1 MAQYEKLEVM
11 KREQSGSR
19 AARALRKEGGIPIN
33 FYYTGKDNINLAID
47 KKVFRNAIHSGHHI
61 FEVELNK
68 KTQYVMIKEVQYH
81 PVSDEIIHIDL
92 MRVRRDEK
100 ITISVPIVLEGAA
113 LGVQEGGILTQNLL
127 TLEISCLPSDV
138 PEHIVVD
145 VSDFEMNHVM
155 NVGEI
160 KVDENIDIMIAKD
173 MDVLAIIP
181 PKEESLEPDIPT
193 EEELAEGEEE
203 PTEGGP
209 LEGEPAEGEPIEDAT
224 TKETAK
230 TEEQKKAIDQ

>member
-1 MAQYEKLEVM
+1 MPQYEKLEVM
-11 KREQSGSR
+11 KREQPGAK
-19 AARALRKEGGIPIN
+19 AARALRKEGKIPVN
-33 FYYTGKDNINLAID
+33 FYYTGEDNINLSID
-47 KKVFRNAIHSGHHI
+47 KKVFRQAIHSGHHI

-81 PVSDEIIHIDL
+81 PVNDEIIHIDL

-113 LGVQEGGILTQNLL
+113 NGVQEGGILTQNLL

-160 KVDENIDIMIAKD
+160 KVGENIDIMVAKD

-193 EEELAEGEEE
+193 EEEMAEVEGELVEGEPVEGEPVEGE
-203 PTEGGP
+203 PTE
-209 LEGEPAEGEPIEDAT
+209 DAAT
-224 TKETAK
+224 EETAK
-230 TEEQKKAIDQ
+230 TEEKKKAIDQ

>member
-1 MAQYEKLEVM
+1 MPQYEKLEVM
-11 KREQSGSR
+11 KREQLGAQ
-19 AARALRKEGGIPIN
+19 AARTLRKKGKIPTN

-47 KKVFRNAIHSGHHI
+47 KKVFRKAIHSGHHI

-138 PEHIVVD
+138 PEHILVD
-145 VSDFEMNHVM
+145 VSDFEMNYVM

-160 KVDENIDIMIAKD
+160 KVDEKIDILVAED

-203 PTEGGP
+203 PTEGEP
-209 LEGEPAEGEPIEDAT
+209 IEGEPAEGEPIEDAT

>member
-11 KREQSGSR
+11 KREQSGSQ
-19 AARALRKEGGIPIN
+19 AARALRKEGGIPVN

-47 KKVFRNAIHSGHHI
+47 KKVFRKAIHSGHHI

-100 ITISVPIVLEGAA
+100 ITISVPIILEGTA
-113 LGVQEGGILTQNLL
+113 LGVKEGGILTQNLN
-127 TLEISCLPSDV
+127 TIEISCLPSDV
-138 PEHIVVD
+138 PEHILVD
-145 VSDFEMNHVM
+145 VSSFDMNYVM

-160 KVDENIDIMIAKD
+160 KVDKNIDIMVAED

-193 EEELAEGEEE
+193 EEELAEAEEE
-203 PTEGGP
+203 PI
-209 LEGEPAEGEPIEDAT
+209 EGEPAEGEPVEGEPIEGADI
-224 TKETAK
+224 KETAK
-230 TEEQKKAIDQ
+230 TEEKKEVIDH